1 MNQQKSIYS
10 QVIYEDKYNSKKK
23 RTELGQLLQI
33 MEYIQSSNNTQISSV
48 ARFANMSHEAATR
61 NCKKLVNAG
70 LVVRETAYNNTKY
83 RLTSEGISFLN
94 DCRNFGDILYRNNLG
109 DILYH

>member
-10 QVIYEDKYNSKKK
+10 QVVYEDKHISKKK
-23 RTELGQLLQI
+23 RTELGQLFQI

-70 LVVRETAYNNTKY
+70 LVVRETAYNTKY
-83 RLTSEGISFLN
+83 KLTSEGMSFLN
-94 DCRNFGDILYRNNLG
+94 DCRNFADVLYRNNLG
-109 DILYH
+109 DVLYH